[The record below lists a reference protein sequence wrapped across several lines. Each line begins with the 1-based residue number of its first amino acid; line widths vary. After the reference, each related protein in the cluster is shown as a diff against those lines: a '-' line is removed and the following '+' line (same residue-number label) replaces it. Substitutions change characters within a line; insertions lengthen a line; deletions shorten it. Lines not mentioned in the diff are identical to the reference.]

1 MIFGTGSRRKDVN
14 NKYLKRFIYA
24 LGAISLIVALVVI
37 SVEMTIYNDSF
48 FENEYKKY
56 RVNEDLG
63 MKIEDVI
70 DVSEQM
76 MDYLKDERDDLVI
89 YTTLRGQYREFFNDR
104 EKSHMIDV
112 KNLL

>member
-48 FENEYKKY
+48 FENE
-56 RVNEDLG
+56 
-63 MKIEDVI
+63 
-70 DVSEQM
+70 
-76 MDYLKDERDDLVI
+76 
-89 YTTLRGQYREFFNDR
+89 
-104 EKSHMIDV
+104 
-112 KNLL
+112 